1 MRPTWAD
8 IDLAAIAHNV
18 SVFLEVAGKS
28 DLCAVVKAGAYGHGT
43 GEVGRVVVEAGA
55 KWLGVALVDEAA
67 ELRSAGIDVPILVLS
82 EPRPSEMAGLAELAG
97 VRPTVYSE
105 AGVDAFASVAPAGSP
120 AHLKLDTG
128 MNRVG
133 AKPSDAVRLAGH
145 IKEAGLT
152 LEGLFTHF
160 ASADQ
165 PGDHLTGVQVEAFD
179 GALAE
184 LSAAGLNPPVVHMA
198 NTGATLT
205 RPDCHRSMVRIGIGL
220 YGVEPS
226 TALRGVCADLGLRQ
240 AVRLRSEVAHLHDV
254 EAGGVVSYG
263 RMWMADRRTRL
274 ATLPIGYADGLT
286 RSWWEHG
293 QVLIGGRRRAIRGVI
308 TMDQTVVEVDDRVA
322 VGDEA
327 VILGGQGDG
336 FLAVGEMADAT
347 GTIGYEVLAT
357 VGSRVPR
364 RY

>member
-8 IDLAAIAHNV
+8 IDLEAIAHNV
-18 SVFLEVAGKS
+18 GVFRDLVGDS

-43 GEVGRVVVEAGA
+43 AEVGRAAVGAGA
-55 KWLGVALVDEAA
+55 TWLGVALVDEAA
-67 ELRSAGIDVPILVLS
+67 QLRSAGITVPIIVLS
-82 EPRPSEMAGLAELAG
+82 EPRPSEMAGLATLDG
-97 VRPTVYSE
+97 VRPTVYSH
-105 AGVDAFASVAPAGSP
+105 AGIVAFASAAPAGSP
-120 AHLKLDTG
+120 VHLKVDTG

-133 AKPSDAVRLAGH
+133 AEPSDAIGLAQV
-145 IKEAGLT
+145 IAGSGLV

-165 PGDHLTGVQVEAFD
+165 PGDGFTEVQVRAFD
-179 GALAE
+179 DVLAE
-184 LSAAGLNPPVVHMA
+184 LSATGMKPPVVHMA

-205 RPDCHRSMVRIGIGL
+205 RPDSHRSMVRVGIGL

-226 TALRGVCADLGLRQ
+226 TALRGRCGELGLRQ
-240 AVRLRSEVAHLHDV
+240 AMRLRSEVAHLHEV
-254 EAGGVVSYG
+254 GGGGGVSYG
-263 RMWMADRRTRL
+263 HRWVADAPTRL

-286 RSWWEHG
+286 RAWWEHG
-293 QVLIGGRRRAIRGVI
+293 QVLIGGRRRSIRGVI
-308 TMDQTVVEVDDRVA
+308 TMDQTVVEVDESVA

-327 VILGGQGDG
+327 VILGSQCDG
-336 FLAVGEMADAT
+336 FVGAGEMADAT

-357 VGSRVPR
+357 VGARVPR